1 MGFHVYIIYI
11 TLLSISEDKS
21 KINKPPIFHPIKTYG
36 VMNGPP
42 GPPKKNMVHHRPIQ
56 KGTMFLSKNL
66 CSI

>member
-42 GPPKKNMVHHRPIQ
+42 GPPKKKHGSSSSHPEGHHVFIQ
-56 KGTMFLSKNL
+56 KSL
-66 CSI
+66 